1 MSRHLLILCAAVLLS
16 SCVHAAERKQPPA
29 PQAELLD
36 FAKAN
41 CLFWYFSKKGYDL
54 EDIRGI
60 SGGMVERGTASAEQ
74 YAQVSLLVKSYRP
87 PLKTK
92 QAVDIDLLKC
102 FTMEHDAAFLRSL
115 AEAQ

>member
-1 MSRHLLILCAAVLLS
+1 MNRLLLILCSAALLS
-16 SCVHAAERKQPPA
+16 SCVHAAEQRQPA
-29 PQAELLD
+29 LRAELLD

-60 SGGMVERGTASAEQ
+60 SGGIVELGSNSAEE
-74 YAQVSLLVKSYRP
+74 YERVSLLVKQYRP
-87 PLKTK
+87 PMQTK
-92 QAVDIDLLKC
+92 QDIDIDLLKC

-115 AEAQ
+115 TGAQ

>member
-16 SCVHAAERKQPPA
+16 SCVHAAEKVPP

-60 SGGMVERGTASAEQ
+60 SGGMVELGTASAEE
-74 YAQVSLLVKSYRP
+74 YERASLLVKNYRP

-92 QAVDIDLLKC
+92 QAIDIDLLKC
-102 FTMEHDAAFLRSL
+102 FTMEHDADFLRSL
-115 AEAQ
+115 AEEQ

>member
-16 SCVHAAERKQPPA
+16 SCVHAAEKAPL

-60 SGGMVERGTASAEQ
+60 SGGIVERGTASAEQ
-74 YAQVSLLVKSYRP
+74 YERVSLLVKNYRP

-92 QAVDIDLLKC
+92 QALDIDLLKC
-102 FTMEHDAAFLRSL
+102 FTMEHDADFLRSL